1 MYRAV
6 LVSVLFLF
14 TVFTAVA
21 QVPVKDKKDSLN
33 SLKDTTEK
41 AKPMVLNAGK
51 QVKIAVDTGKTKY
64 VNQGKIAGRRAAISS
79 MMLPGLGQIRN
90 GVTVYRLAKVAGIYT
105 GATFLTLSYI
115 DNNKMYKVFLKE
127 LQYRKDNP
135 GKTQNVDYARVPTD
149 GMILAKDNA
158 RRNREVVTFSFVGLY
173 LLNVV
178 EAYIDA
184 RLKYFDV
191 GDIAG
196 IKLSPGLINTNDIY
210 GFNQVTPG
218 IKLSMSF

>member
-1 MYRAV
+1 MYRTL
-6 LVSVLFLF
+6 LVSVLFLLA
-14 TVFTAVA
+14 VFNAAA
-21 QVPVKDKKDSLN
+21 QDPVKEKKDSLN
-33 SLKDTTEK
+33 NARDTTGK

-79 MMLPGLGQIRN
+79 LILPGLGQIRN

-105 GATFLTLSYI
+105 GATFLTLSFI
-115 DNNKMYKVFLKE
+115 DNNKMYKVFLRE
-127 LQYRKDNP
+127 LQYRKDHP
-135 GKTQNVDYARVPTD
+135 GKTENQLYANYPTD
-149 GMILAKDNA
+149 GLILAKDNA
-158 RRNREVVTFSFVGLY
+158 RRNREVVIFSFVGLY

-196 IKLSPGLINTNDIY
+196 IKLSPGLMNTNGMY

-218 IKLSMSF
+218 IKLSLSF